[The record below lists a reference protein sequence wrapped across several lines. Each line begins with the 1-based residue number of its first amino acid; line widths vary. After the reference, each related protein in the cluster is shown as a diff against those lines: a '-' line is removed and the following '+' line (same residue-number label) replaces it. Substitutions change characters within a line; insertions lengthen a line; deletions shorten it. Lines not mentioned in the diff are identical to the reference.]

1 LELNKKIILVTG
13 GAVRL
18 GRAISLELS
27 QASASI
33 FCQYKS
39 SKTAAFELKKEIE
52 SRGNRIHT
60 FQTDLSTLAGIN
72 RTVAEAIKIFGKID
86 VLINNAALFYKTPL
100 ITITEKDWNTFIDLN
115 LKSAFFLTQEVSKHM
130 LKQKSGKIINI
141 GDAGALSPFPA
152 YLPYSISKA
161 GVIAMTKG
169 LAKAL
174 APDIQVNCVSPGP
187 VMIPEN
193 YSEEER
199 NFSISQTLLKR
210 EGSGEDIA
218 KTVRFLLE
226 GSDYITGAN
235 IPVDGGRH
243 IR

>member
-1 LELNKKIILVTG
+1 MDLNKKVVLITG
-13 GAVRL
+13 GAIRL

-27 QASASI
+27 RTGANI
-33 FCQYKS
+33 FCQYNS
-39 SKTAAFELKKEIE
+39 SQTAALELKKEIE
-52 SRGNRIHT
+52 NTNKICHIYKS
-60 FQTDLSTLAGIN
+60 DLSTLAGVN
-72 RTVAEAIKIFGKID
+72 QTVAEVIKVFGKID

-100 ITITEKDWNTFIDLN
+100 GAITEKDWDTFLNLN
-115 LKSAFFLTQEVSKHM
+115 LKSAFFLAQEVSKHM

-141 GDAGALSPFPA
+141 GDAGALSPYPA

-199 NFSISQTLLKR
+199 KFSIGQTLLKR

-226 GSDYITGAN
+226 GSDYITGSN